1 MHGSVTDRS
10 SDWAP
15 CRAGGVTP
23 PSRTMKRIVG
33 ALLVVVLVLAAVAL
47 ERTFTFRSR
56 QPQAAAVAVEPLD
69 TAALAQRLAGALR
82 FKTVSYQDSTQ
93 FDAREFDGF
102 HRYLRATF
110 PRLHAA
116 LKLEKVNGYGL
127 LYEWTGSDANL
138 PPIVLLAHQDVVPV
152 EPGTESRWT
161 EPPFE
166 GRIAGRYVWGR
177 GALDDKGSLVGILE
191 AVEDLVTA
199 GRQPLRTATFPDRL
213 AQRDAT
219 RTL

>member
-1 MHGSVTDRS
+1 MLGSVIERS
-10 SDWAP
+10 SDRGS
-15 CRAGGVTP
+15 CRASAIAP
-23 PSRTMKRIVG
+23 ASRTMKKILV

-82 FKTVSYQDSTQ
+82 FKTVSYQDSSQ
-93 FDAREFDGF
+93 FDAREFDAF

-127 LYEWTGSDANL
+127 LYEWTGADPNL
-138 PPIVLLAHQDVVPV
+138 PPILLLAHQDVVPV
-152 EPGTESRWT
+152 EPGTEGRWT
-161 EPPFE
+161 EPAFE
-166 GRIAGRYVWGR
+166 GRIAGGYVWGR
-177 GALDDKGSLVGILE
+177 ARWTARGSWAEIPE
-191 AVEDLVTA
+191 R
-199 GRQPLRTATFPDRL
+199 GRTS
-213 AQRDAT
+213 
-219 RTL
+219 